1 MYDSGYDGWV
11 MWNPGSIYDVYTPA
25 LERGEIVSRKTAGR

>member
-1 MYDSGYDGWV
+1 V

-25 LERGEIVSRKTAGR
+25 LERGQTVAHKTTAK